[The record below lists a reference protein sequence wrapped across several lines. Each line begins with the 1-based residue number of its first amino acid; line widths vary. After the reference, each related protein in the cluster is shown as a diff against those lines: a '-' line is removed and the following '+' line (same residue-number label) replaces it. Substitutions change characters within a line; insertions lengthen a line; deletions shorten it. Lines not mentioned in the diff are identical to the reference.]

1 MGVLAGWGALNPM
14 STAALSIVMPS
25 YNAGG
30 FLKDALASVV
40 PQLGADDEVVVQDG
54 GSTDGSI
61 EALAAA
67 YEDDPRIK
75 IVSEADSGQS
85 DALQR
90 ALERAHNRFIGWLN
104 ADDIYYPGAL
114 DAVRSAI
121 AAHPNADV
129 VYGSATIFADGD
141 RVLRR
146 VVPSEF
152 TVAAF
157 LEHGCHAFSGATFLR
172 TELVRE
178 VGGFNKE
185 LHFTMDFDLFFR
197 VADRNPVF
205 VQLPDTLGGLRWHD
219 ASKSGTGSYRFF
231 KEAIRVRMRYA
242 KTPRERLHVYRQMS
256 YRLAGLPFISLRHS
270 RLMSRLRR
278 VKKF

>member
-1 MGVLAGWGALNPM
+1 VGVLARPAALTSM
-14 STAALSIVMPS
+14 SEAALSILMPS

-40 PQLGADDEVVVQDG
+40 PQLASDDEVVVQDG
-54 GSTDGSI
+54 GSKDGSI

-67 YEDDPRIK
+67 YEDDPRVK
-75 IVSEADSGQS
+75 IVSEPDNGQS

-90 ALERAHNRFIGWLN
+90 ALARAGNPFIGWLN

-114 DAVRSAI
+114 DAVR
-121 AAHPNADV
+121 AALAEQPDADV

-146 VVPSEF
+146 VEPSEF
-152 TVAAF
+152 TVGAF
-157 LEHGCHAFSGATFLR
+157 VQHGCHAFSGATFLR
-172 TELVRE
+172 TELVRAA
-178 VGGFNKE
+178 GGFNPA
-185 LHFTMDFDLFFR
+185 LHYAMDFDLFFR
-197 VADRNPVF
+197 VADRHPKYVR
-205 VQLPDTLGGLRWHD
+205 LSETIGGLRWHD
-219 ASKSGTGSYRFF
+219 ASKSGSGSFRFF

-242 KTPRERLHVYRQMS
+242 KTPRERLHVYAQMS

-270 RLMSRLRR
+270 RPISRLRG